1 MRITRKIL
9 FTLLYAVGIP
19 KLFRYAN
26 KDALTIL
33 FYHGVAPE
41 RTEGIYNYS
50 RKHITPKAFRTH
62 LEYIAKHYNVLSL
75 DEAIKRLRAGTL
87 PRHALAITFDD
98 GYRNFYA
105 HALPVLKEFKMPA
118 TVFLVTD
125 FVLKMK
131 PLWVDRLEYLIG
143 HGTGSRQERI
153 AEDRRLRAELK
164 SLPTDECER
173 RLAARESAEE
183 VALLNF
189 SGEGEVYA
197 PLTVTEIR
205 EIQEDGITIG
215 AHTKSHPSLP
225 HLPYEEAAEEILGS
239 KQALEMSFGEISQLF
254 CYPSGRWTEETEQL
268 VIRAGFGGA
277 LTTIEGANFADT
289 HPYRLRRFG
298 MDGVEDRERCAAVIC
313 GMRSFLRN
321 IQRIMLGQMRMTT

>member
-1 MRITRKIL
+1 MRKIL
-9 FTLLYAVGIP
+9 FTFLYAVGMP
-19 KLFRYAN
+19 KLFRYIN

-50 RKHITPKAFRTH
+50 RKHISPNAFRTH
-62 LEYIAKHYNVLSL
+62 LKYIAEHYTVLSL
-75 DEAIKRLRAGTL
+75 DEAIQRLRAGTL

-98 GYRNFYA
+98 GYGNFYA

-125 FVLKMK
+125 FMLKMK

-143 HGTGSRQERI
+143 HAPSSREERV
-153 AEDRRLRAELK
+153 AEDRRLRAEFK
-164 SLPTDECER
+164 SLPTKECER
-173 RLAARESAEE
+173 RLAAKEAAEG
-183 VALLNF
+183 VALINF

-197 PLTVTEIR
+197 PLTVTEVR
-205 EIQEDGITIG
+205 EMQADGITIG

-225 HLPYEEAAEEILGS
+225 HLPYEEAAEEIIGS
-239 KQALEMSFGEISQLF
+239 KQALEMTFGEISQLF
-254 CYPSGRWTEETEQL
+254 CYPSGRWNEEIEQL
-268 VIRAGFGGA
+268 VMRAGFRGA
-277 LTTIEGANFADT
+277 LTTIEGANFAHT

-298 MDGVEDRERCAAVIC
+298 MDGVEDRERCAAVIS

-321 IQRIMLGQMRMTT
+321 IQRTMLGQRRIAN